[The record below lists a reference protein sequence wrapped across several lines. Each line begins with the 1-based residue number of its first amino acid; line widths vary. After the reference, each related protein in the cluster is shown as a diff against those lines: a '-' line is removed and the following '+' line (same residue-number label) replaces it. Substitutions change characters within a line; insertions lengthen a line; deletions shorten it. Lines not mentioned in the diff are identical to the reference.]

1 MDQIKFFWAFIS
13 AFVLLIS
20 CLLTPSY
27 ASDVTLTW
35 DTDIQVEGYKIYYKT
50 GSSGPPYNGTDAAEG
65 DSPVDVGWAS
75 EFTLRALSDDED
87 YYFVVT
93 AYNSE
98 GESGYSN
105 EVTTARSVDVSD
117 VGSDEV
123 DGGGGCFI
131 STIIS
136 KH

>member
-1 MDQIKFFWAFIS
+1 MKFFWMLMS
-13 AFVLLIS
+13 AFVASLF
-20 CLLTPSY
+20 CFLTPGYSR
-27 ASDVTLTW
+27 DVTLAW
-35 DTDIQVEGYKIYYKT
+35 DSDSAVDGYKLYYKA

-65 DSPVDVGWAS
+65 DSPVDVGWFS

-123 DGGGGCFI
+123 DGGGGGSGCFI
-131 STIIS
+131 STILS
-136 KH
+136 R